1 MLTEKTVSEFAR
13 QLSEKVP
20 VPGGG
25 GASAL
30 AAALAAAL
38 GSMAANYTIG
48 KKKYAMYEDDVKEL
62 LSTADKLRLKL
73 LELVEEDAKAF
84 EPLSKAYVIPKD
96 DPGREQALQSAT
108 LNAAYTPLDIMDA
121 CADVIDVLD
130 ELVEKCSR
138 LVLSDVG
145 CGAILAG
152 AALRAAAMNVFVNT
166 TALTDRS
173 KAEEL
178 ELTAE
183 RLLDD
188 YLPLADVIAETVTA
202 DIRAAAEE

>member
-1 MLTEKTVSEFAR
+1 MLTEKTVKDFAQ
-13 QLSEKVP
+13 QLSDKVP

-48 KKKYAMYEDDVKEL
+48 KKSYAMYEADVKEL
-62 LSTADKLRLKL
+62 LATADKLRIKL

-84 EPLSKAYVIPKD
+84 EPLSKAYAIPKD
-96 DPGREQALQSAT
+96 DPGREEALQAAT

-166 TALTDRS
+166 SSLKDRN

-183 RLLDD
+183 RLLED

-202 DIRAAAEE
+202 DIRDSADI

>member
-1 MLTEKTVSEFAR
+1 MLTDKTVKDFA
-13 QLSEKVP
+13 QLLADKVP

-25 GASAL
+25 GVSAL
-30 AAALAAAL
+30 VGALAAAL

-48 KKKYAMYEDDVKEL
+48 KKNYAMYEDDVKEL
-62 LSTADKLRLKL
+62 LKTADDLRAKL
-73 LELVEEDAKAF
+73 LDYIEEDARAF
-84 EPLSKAYVIPKD
+84 EPLSKAYAIPKD
-96 DPGREQALQSAT
+96 DPGREEALQEAT

-121 CADVIDVLD
+121 CADVIDMLD
-130 ELVEKCSR
+130 ELLDKCNH
-138 LVLSDVG
+138 LMLSDVV

-152 AALRAAAMNVFVNT
+152 AALRAASFNVFVNT
-166 TALTDRS
+166 TTLTDKK

-188 YLPLADVIAETVTA
+188 YLPLADVIAETVMA
-202 DIRAAAEE
+202 DIKSGADA

>member
-84 EPLSKAYVIPKD
+84 EPLSKAYAIPKD

-166 TALTDRS
+166 TVLTDRS

>member
-1 MLTEKTVSEFAR
+1 MLTEKTVKDFAR
-13 QLSEKVP
+13 QLSDKVP

-30 AAALAAAL
+30 TAALAAAL

-48 KKKYAMYEDDVKEL
+48 KKNYAMYEEDVKEL
-62 LSTADKLRLKL
+62 LATADKLRIKL

-84 EPLSKAYVIPKD
+84 EPLSKAYAIPKD
-96 DPGREQALQSAT
+96 DPNREEALQAAT

-166 TALTDRS
+166 SSLTDKS

-183 RLLDD
+183 RLLED

-202 DIRAAAEE
+202 DIRDSADN

>member
-1 MLTEKTVSEFAR
+1 MLTEKTVKDFAQ
-13 QLSEKVP
+13 QLSDKVP

-48 KKKYAMYEDDVKEL
+48 KKSYAMYEADVKEL
-62 LSTADKLRLKL
+62 LATADKLRIKL

-84 EPLSKAYVIPKD
+84 EPLSKAYAIPKD
-96 DPGREQALQSAT
+96 DPGREEALQAAT

-166 TALTDRS
+166 SSLKDRN

-183 RLLDD
+183 HLLED

-202 DIRAAAEE
+202 DIRDSADI